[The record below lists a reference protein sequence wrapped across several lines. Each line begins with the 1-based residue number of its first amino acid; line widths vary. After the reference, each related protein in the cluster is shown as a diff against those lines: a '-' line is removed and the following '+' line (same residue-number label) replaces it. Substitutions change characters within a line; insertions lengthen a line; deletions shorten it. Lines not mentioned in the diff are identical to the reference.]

1 MKYAETVGIPTTSMT
16 ISQLILQLCWMDRHV
31 PLLVS
36 ESGIGKTAVVRQMAD
51 AFDAQF
57 VLYSLAHCEPPDV
70 CGPQFPSNDDTFINL
85 RDRRIPFKGYA
96 GEDKRAL
103 LFFDEPNRAEMTTL
117 NAVFPAWAERR
128 LGVHEFGPN
137 VRVVSAMN
145 PPDGEYAVTGQF
157 TSDPAM
163 RRRVCL
169 ICVEHSP
176 TETLRYAKDPTE
188 AVRLLPWED
197 WTPEMVAE
205 RKTRPWHPAVIE
217 FLTGSPDEV
226 LDVKGRDAGKV
237 YGCPATWEAVS
248 DTFYTADRLTKDATF
263 KPEDAALTRAFQV
276 KLAGH
281 VGQRNSMEVWDIYV
295 KSAEVIDPIEMMT
308 KFATDKKL
316 KAKIDRLVAR
326 GEIGQLLS
334 LNNKMAGLWQDA
346 KIEPKIFAEN
356 VAKYI
361 FVTPPQVGKTLLD
374 AINMAGGMDG
384 SSSEA
389 LEFSR
394 HIVHMKEFKQWRER
408 LAEDTRIAHESMTQ
422 QQLSNK

>member
-1 MKYAETVGIPTTSMT
+1 MKYAENVGVPTTSMT
-16 ISQLILQLCWMDRHV
+16 VSQLVLQLCWMDRHV
-31 PLLVS
+31 PLMVS

-51 AFDAQF
+51 AFEAEF

-70 CGPQFPSNDDTFINL
+70 CGPQFPAKDDTFINL
-85 RDRRIPFKGYA
+85 RDRRIPFKGYG
-96 GEDKRAL
+96 GEDNRAL

-157 TSDPAM
+157 TTDPAM

-176 TETLRYAKDPTE
+176 SETLRYARNPTE
-188 AVRLLPWED
+188 AVRLLPWQD
-197 WTPEMVAE
+197 WTAETVKE
-205 RKTRPWHPAVIE
+205 RKARPWHGAVIE

-248 DTFYTADRLTKDATF
+248 DTLYTIDRLTADKVYKSDDAT
-263 KPEDAALTRAFQV
+263 LTRAVQV

-281 VGQRNSMEVWDIYV
+281 VGQRNSTEVWDIYV
-295 KSAEVIDPIEMMT
+295 KSAEVIDPVEVMNT
-308 KFATDKKL
+308 FHENKALQKKVE
-316 KAKIDRLVAR
+316 RLVAR
-326 GEIGQLLS
+326 GEVGQLLS

-346 KIEPKIFAEN
+346 KIEPEVFAKSM
-356 VAKYI
+356 AKYI
-361 FVTPPQVGKTLLD
+361 NITPLQVGKTLLD
-374 AINMAGGMDG
+374 GINMSGGMDG
-384 SSSEA
+384 SSTASMQ
-389 LEFSR
+389 FSR
-394 HIVHMKEFKQWRER
+394 ALVHTPEFKKWREK
-408 LAEDTRIAHESMTQ
+408 LAEETRKTQEAMTAQ
-422 QQLSNK
+422 SNS

>member
-1 MKYAETVGIPTTSMT
+1 MKYAESVGIPTTSMT
-16 ISQLILQLCWMDRHV
+16 VSQLILQLCWMDRHV

-70 CGPQFPSNDDTFINL
+70 CGPQFPAKDDTFINL
-85 RDRRIPFKGYA
+85 RDRRIPFQGYP
-96 GEDKRAL
+96 GENDRAL

-128 LGVHEFGPN
+128 LGVHEFGHN

-176 TETLRYAKDPTE
+176 TETLRYAKNPTE
-188 AVRLLPWED
+188 AVRLLPWVD
-197 WTPEMVAE
+197 WTDEEVAA
-205 RKTRPWHPAVIE
+205 RKARPWHPAVIE

-248 DTFYTADRLTKDATF
+248 DTFYTADRLTEEKVYVAS
-263 KPEDAALTRAFQV
+263 DAALTRALQV

-295 KSAEVIDPIEMMT
+295 KSAEVIDPVEFMNEYHNS
-308 KFATDKKL
+308 KDLQKKVE
-316 KAKIDRLVAR
+316 RLVAR
-326 GEIGQLLS
+326 GEVGQLLS
-334 LNNKMAGLWQDA
+334 LNNKIAGLWQDA
-346 KIEPKIFAEN
+346 GIKPEVFAKSM
-356 VAKYI
+356 AKYMSMA
-361 FVTPPQVGKTLLD
+361 PLQVGKTLLD
-374 AINMAGGMDG
+374 GINMSGGMDG
-384 SSSEA
+384 SSTMSLQFSKA
-389 LEFSR
+389 IAHLPEF
-394 HIVHMKEFKQWRER
+394 QTWRER
-408 LAEDTRIAHESMTQ
+408 LAEDTRKAHEAMLEQ
-422 QQLSNK
+422 QESNK